1 MRDVTVLGAGG
12 TIAMTGAAGE
22 GVTPA
27 LDAET
32 LLAALPAADGAARVA
47 ARTIATLPSVH
58 LRGADALR
66 IARAAAGE
74 AAGGAGV
81 VVTHGTDLLEE
92 VALLCDLLHG
102 SEAPIVLTGAMRPAT
117 APGADGPANLLD
129 ALALA
134 RSDAA
139 AGLGALVAFAGEIH
153 AARDVRKR
161 DSAGPDA
168 FDSPRAGPLGTVREG
183 RVRIERRVA
192 RRPPLDVRH
201 LDACVP
207 VVFAGLGSDGREV
220 DALAAIADGLVVVLP
235 GAGHAPPPFLAAVGR
250 AAARMPVVV
259 TVRPERGSL
268 LRGTYGFDGAE
279 ADVRALPVA
288 CAAALAPAGA
298 RLKLAAC
305 LGAGLDRAGIAE
317 AFAPDDA

>member
-1 MRDVTVLGAGG
+1 
-12 TIAMTGAAGE
+12 
-22 GVTPA
+22 
-27 LDAET
+27 
-32 LLAALPAADGAARVA
+32 VA
-47 ARTIATLPSVH
+47 
-58 LRGADALR
+58 
-66 IARAAAGE
+66 
-74 AAGGAGV
+74 
-81 VVTHGTDLLEE
+81 
-92 VALLCDLLHG
+92 
-102 SEAPIVLTGAMRPAT
+102 
-117 APGADGPANLLD
+117 
-129 ALALA
+129 
-134 RSDAA
+134 
-139 AGLGALVAFAGEIH
+139 
-153 AARDVRKR
+153 
-161 DSAGPDA
+161 
-168 FDSPRAGPLGTVREG
+168 
-183 RVRIERRVA
+183 
-192 RRPPLDVRH
+192 
-201 LDACVP
+201 
-207 VVFAGLGSDGREV
+207 FAGLGSDGREV